1 MVELSERKL
10 GQVCGATV
18 RENAEKPETTLSVFK
33 IQFSLL

>member
-10 GQVCGATV
+10 GQVCVATV
-18 RENAEKPETTLSVFK
+18 RENAEKPETALTVFK